1 MNYLQDIKDDWVL
14 NKMNICL
21 KGEPEAD
28 IKTLLFWI
36 KSNYF
41 KIMQQD
47 RYIKKYKET
56 ISDFT
61 KEHNYEV
68 YLAFNGSGNLY
79 VGSGIDGR
87 HKHCTSGKS
96 HVVELNK
103 EVLEGNTVETAILVD
118 GITKEKSLALEKIMI
133 YIFKPKFNKRLNK
146 NSNLDE
152 NLLKLVLDCVQ
163 EVLSTKKD
171 K

>member
-1 MNYLQDIKDDWVL
+1 MLGNYSEDWIISKLGIPIKG
-14 NKMNICL
+14 N
-21 KGEPEAD
+21 PEED

-41 KIMQQD
+41 TIMHQD
-47 RYIKKYKET
+47 RDIKKYKET

-61 KEHNYEV
+61 EEHNYEV
-68 YLAFNGSGNLY
+68 YLAFNGSENLY
-79 VGSGIDGR
+79 VGSGIKDR

-103 EVLEGNTVETAILVD
+103 EVLEGNMVDTVILVD
-118 GITKEKSLALEKIMI
+118 GITKERSLALEKIMI

-146 NSNLDE
+146 NANLDE
-152 NLLKLVLDCVQ
+152 NLMQIVMDSVN
-163 EVLSTKKD
+163 EVCHTWNIKKT
-171 K
+171 

>member
-1 MNYLQDIKDDWVL
+1 MNYLQDIKEDWVL

-41 KIMQQD
+41 TIIQQD
-47 RYIKKYKET
+47 KDIKKYKEV
-56 ISDFT
+56 IDDFA
-61 KEHNYEV
+61 EDHNYEV
-68 YLAFNGSGNLY
+68 YLAFNSKENLY
-79 VGSGIDGR
+79 VGSGIKDR
-87 HKHCTSGKS
+87 HKHCTSARS
-96 HVVELNK
+96 HVIELNK
-103 EVLEGNTVETAILVD
+103 EVLDGNMVEVILLAD
-118 GITKEKSLALEKIMI
+118 GLTKERSLALEKIMI

-152 NLLKLVLDCVQ
+152 NLSKLVIDCVQ
-163 EVLSTKKD
+163 EVLSTKKE